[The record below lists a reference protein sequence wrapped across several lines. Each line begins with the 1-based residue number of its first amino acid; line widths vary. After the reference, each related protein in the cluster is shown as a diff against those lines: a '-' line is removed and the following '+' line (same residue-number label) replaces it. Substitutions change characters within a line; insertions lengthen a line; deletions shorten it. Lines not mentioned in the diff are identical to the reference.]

1 MSSKEL
7 KKWGPHRHIN
17 GDSTD
22 PENFKKVMDTDKAK
36 LIFADPPYCLLTR
49 RNKKTG
55 ALRDAK
61 KAKINHEAVT
71 RYPNVKAY
79 REFTEKWMS
88 AAIKFLDSNGTFAI
102 WTNFLGKKPI
112 LETAENLGLFFHS
125 EFIWGK
131 LTKETSG
138 NETNVRVYEVA
149 LLFKNKP
156 YESEIILPDSAYIPK
171 SVITHYDEEGET
183 GNFNNHPNHKPF
195 SSLEPIIRT
204 YSDVG
209 DRILDPF
216 TGSGST
222 PAASIKLERVVSGI
236 ELREEWAKI
245 SQDRLFKLSSQTMVK
260 SE

>member
-1 MSSKEL
+1 VEIKKLKE
-7 KKWGPHRHIN
+7 WGPHRHIN

-22 PENFKKVMDTDKAK
+22 AENFKQVMAQDKAK

-55 ALRDAK
+55 VLRDPK
-61 KAKINHEAVT
+61 KAKVNHEAVT
-71 RYPNVKAY
+71 RFENVKIY
-79 REFTEKWMS
+79 RTFSEKWMS
-88 AAIKFLDSNGTFAI
+88 CAIEYLDKDGTFAI

-112 LETAENLGLFFHS
+112 HETALKLGLHFHG

-138 NETNVRVYEVA
+138 NETNVRVYEVV
-149 LLFKNKP
+149 LLFKR
-156 YESEIILPDSAYIPK
+156 LPKENLTPLVDAPYIPT
-171 SVITHYDEEGET
+171 SVITHYDEEGEA
-183 GNFNNHPNHKPF
+183 GDFNNHPNHKPF

-204 YSDVG
+204 YSKKG
-209 DRILDPF
+209 DRVLDPF

-222 PAASIKLERVVSGI
+222 PAAAVLLGRNISGI

-245 SQDRLFKLSSQTMVK
+245 SQDRLFKLSSQIIVK
-260 SE
+260 S